1 MLFGKEWDENRYWQA
16 IQDASLLADLEILPD
31 GDLTEASVHPLRD

>member
-1 MLFGKEWDENRYWQA
+1 VLFGAEFDEERYWRA

-31 GDLTEASVHPLRD
+31 GDLTEV